1 MRWIVYL
8 FPFFLYCTQLQENL
22 KALQQIRSL
31 VPERIWYEEF
41 SILVD
46 RAGFKKML
54 RDHKSHKRGGEPVFG
69 IACPG
74 GYFIQSTFSGE
85 NVRILDLYQQFQ
97 FSPFWKTPAMRETL
111 ESLERKILKS
121 NQTSSVYRASADIDP
136 PQELEFDSNGEASS
150 CIETDTHEMRDD
162 ESGQNLTERNQE

>member
-1 MRWIVYL
+1 MRWIVFI
-8 FPFFLYCTQLQENL
+8 FPFFLFGAQLQENL

-46 RAGFKKML
+46 RVGFRKIL
-54 RDHKSHKRGGEPVFG
+54 CDHKSHKRGGGPVFG
-69 IACPG
+69 IACPQ

-97 FSPFWKTPAMRETL
+97 FSPFWKTPPMRGKL
-111 ESLERKILKS
+111 ESLERQILKI
-121 NQTSSVYRASADIDP
+121 NQAPRADRASAHIDSSEEM
-136 PQELEFDSNGEASS
+136 QMGLSEESTSSIGKDCEEVGES
-150 CIETDTHEMRDD
+150 EH
-162 ESGQNLTERNQE
+162 GQNLTEHGIE